1 LRASRRLKGSPNPV
15 SEPVTKPVALAPGEG
30 RSVENPAGG
39 ILTFKVM
46 AAETRGAFT
55 AIETTAAPGE
65 GPPLH
70 VHQDEDELIYILEG
84 NFRIKLGGEM
94 IAAPTGS
101 CVLIPRGTPHAW
113 QNVGNAQA
121 RFFAT
126 VTPASNAFE
135 QFFIRYAE
143 LPPEERGTAAFER
156 LATRSAALEVLGP
169 PLAHSDPL

>member
-1 LRASRRLKGSPNPV
+1 M
-15 SEPVTKPVALAPGEG
+15 SEPVSTPIALAPGEG

-39 ILTFKVM
+39 VLTFKVM
-46 AAETRGAFT
+46 ADQTGGAFT

-70 VHQDEDELIYILEG
+70 VHRDEDELIYVLEG
-84 NFRIKLGGEM
+84 EFRIKLGAEM
-94 IAAPTGS
+94 VDAPTGS

-126 VTPASNAFE
+126 VTPASDAFE
-135 QFFIRYAE
+135 RFFIRYAE
-143 LPPEERGTAAFER
+143 LPPEERGTPAFAR
-156 LATRSAALEVLGP
+156 LAAGSAALEVLGP